1 VETLSN
7 SKEVSEG
14 PVPIRIM
21 VDGQYAKMFVGTRR
35 IANVP
40 KAEIER
46 GDHIYFENIYFA
58 DQKNPMLIG
67 NVRIAA
73 GGRDLYDVLAADGR
87 FTARGIQF
95 EVNSASIRPESAEIL
110 AEIGTMLQKHPEL
123 RLSIEGHTDADGDDQ
138 HNLVLSKQRA
148 VSVVDYLVD
157 TFGVDAPRL
166 EAQGFGE
173 TAPVAPNDTPEG
185 KQENRRVELVRR

>member
-1 VETLSN
+1 
-7 SKEVSEG
+7 
-14 PVPIRIM
+14 
-21 VDGQYAKMFVGTRR
+21 
-35 IANVP
+35 
-40 KAEIER
+40 
-46 GDHIYFENIYFA
+46 
-58 DQKNPMLIG
+58 MLIG